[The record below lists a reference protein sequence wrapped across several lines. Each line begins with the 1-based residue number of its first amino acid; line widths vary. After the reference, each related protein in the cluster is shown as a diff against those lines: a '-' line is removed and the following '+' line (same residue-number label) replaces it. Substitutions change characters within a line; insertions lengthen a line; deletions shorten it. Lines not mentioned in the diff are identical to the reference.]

1 MYRVLFIGESWMI
14 HTQETKGFD
23 VFTYDR
29 YEEATEYIKAALTE
43 NGFAEFTHIPS
54 HRVDLDFPRTVEELS
69 AYDAVMVS
77 DCGAN
82 TFNLPM
88 DTFVAL
94 KKCPNKLHMIRE
106 YVRRGGAFVMI
117 GGYLTFQG
125 IQARGAYKDTAIE
138 EILPVNLLVG
148 DDRRENCQGVRPVP
162 TMPEHPIFKGLP
174 EGEWPEVLGYNKL
187 LPKQDAQG
195 VLFVQGGK
203 MTPLVEVAATGTRV
217 WESSC
222 GSGTVALAWYLA
234 QNLADGM
241 HAFAFDEP
249 GGRLEARVAMRAGRA
264 AQIEMGGAVKLG
276 EEAEIEL

>member
-43 NGFAEFTHIPS
+43 NAFAEFTHIPS

-187 LPKQDAQG
+187 LPKQDAQVIAEVDG
-195 VLFVQGGK
+195 DPMIVLGQYGEGRTCAYATDCAPHWSPVEFCTWTGYA
-203 MTPLVEVAATGTRV
+203 PL
-217 WESSC
+217 W
-222 GSGTVALAWYLA
+222 
-234 QNLADGM
+234 QNIVRWLK
-241 HAFAFDEP
+241 
-249 GGRLEARVAMRAGRA
+249 
-264 AQIEMGGAVKLG
+264 GAV
-276 EEAEIEL
+276 